1 MDDFKCFCGSGS
13 GCIPC
18 VHRRS
23 TRGEGGTVDYSS
35 SSDFRMPEPRAAAF
49 CYSERKQRTA
59 AFCYSERKPRTAA
72 FCYFERKS
80 GLRHFIILSE
90 NSKLYF

>member
-23 TRGEGGTVDYSS
+23 TRGERRTVDYSS
-35 SSDFRMPEPRAAAF
+35 SDFRIPEP
-49 CYSERKQRTA
+49 RTA
-59 AFCYSERKPRTAA
+59 AFCCFERKPRTAA

-80 GLRHFIILSE
+80 GLRRFVILSE
-90 NSKLYF
+90 SPDCGVLLF